1 MYENVTL
8 KPVTLYASLT
18 SYFFVNRKEKK
29 KSKISQN
36 LIAQLNYATK

>member
-18 SYFFVNRKEKK
+18 NYFFVNKKKEKK

-36 LIAQLNYATK
+36 LIAQLN